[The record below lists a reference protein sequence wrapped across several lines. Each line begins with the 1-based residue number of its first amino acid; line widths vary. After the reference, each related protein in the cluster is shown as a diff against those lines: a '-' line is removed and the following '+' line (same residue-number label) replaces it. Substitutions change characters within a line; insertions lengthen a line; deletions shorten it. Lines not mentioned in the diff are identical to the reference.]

1 MIKWKKANKDNYDE
15 IKNVFYLN
23 PKQWSS
29 IGYIKTKNIEELKH
43 NLKNIDIKKITSFF
57 ILSKNFGQWFKHLKL
72 LKNKSNPKF
81 ESYF

>member
-1 MIKWKKANKDNYDE
+1 MIFQE
-15 IKNVFYLN
+15 IQIVNGVNFNMGNEILLN
-23 PKQWSS
+23 GIS
-29 IGYIKTKNIEELKH
+29 TH